1 MFLVMLEK
9 AVVEHNV
16 ADMKSDVSSLSRVSY
31 SLWIM
36 GATTQH
42 KQENVQIFTSAS
54 LLHLCFDLQFNG
66 LLVDVNV
73 LSGTLIHNSDRI

>member
-1 MFLVMLEK
+1 
-9 AVVEHNV
+9 
-16 ADMKSDVSSLSRVSY
+16 
-31 SLWIM
+31 M

-54 LLHLCFDLQFNG
+54 PLHLCFDLLKFSSMVCF
-66 LLVDVNV
+66 VDVNV